1 MMLLNWAFWVGGV
14 AALALVAGVSSAA
27 APDTATASPTFI
39 AGNLSLQGRLRLTST
54 GVTCPA
60 EAPSGAIEC
69 RARTGSGS
77 IPGLGGVSETYLW
90 SYGAGSPP
98 CPATLVKPLA
108 TTGRLVVAGKGA
120 INFALAQGARCVD
133 VDPVRNEPQDFTI
146 IGGTGSYQ
154 GASGSG
160 KVQPAVSGGVG
171 FETWTGQITAPGLE
185 FDVTPP
191 TLSGATFKTVRAPKD
206 ARRVRVTYKVTAS
219 DNVDGQ
225 VPVACEPRSGSRFP
239 IGRTV
244 VRCSATDSSANTG
257 NASFRITVRNAK

>member
-1 MMLLNWAFWVGGV
+1 MSSKTLRVKLLIAT
-14 AALALVAGVSSAA
+14 ALALSAVGIVV
-27 APDTATASPTFI
+27 ATASAFI
-39 AGNLSLQGRLRLTST
+39 AGNLSLQGNLRLTST
-54 GVTCPA
+54 AVTCPP

-108 TTGRLVVAGKGA
+108 TTGRFVVAGKGE

-146 IGGTGSYQ
+146 IGGTGSYL

-185 FDVTPP
+185 FDVAPP
-191 TLSGATFKTVRAPKD
+191 TLSGATSKTVRAPKG
-206 ARRVRVTYKVTAS
+206 ARRVRVTFTVTAS
-219 DNVDGQ
+219 DNVDAQ
-225 VPVACEPRSGSRFP
+225 VPVTCTPRSGSRFA
-239 IGRTV
+239 IGRTAV
-244 VRCSATDSSANTG
+244 SCSETDSSANTG
-257 NASFRITVRNAK
+257 STSFGITVRKAR

>member
-1 MMLLNWAFWVGGV
+1 MMLLKRASWVGV
-14 AALALVAGVSSAA
+14 AVALALVAAA
-27 APDTATASPTFI
+27 GRATAPDTATASPTFI

-54 GVTCPA
+54 GVTCPP

-108 TTGRLVVAGKGA
+108 TAGRLVVVGKGEF
-120 INFALAQGARCVD
+120 NFAFAQGARCVD
-133 VDPVRNEPQDFTI
+133 VDPVRNEPQNFTI
-146 IGGTGSYQ
+146 TGGSGSYQ

-160 KVQPAVSGGVG
+160 NVQPAVSGGVG
-171 FETWTGQITAPGLE
+171 FERWTGTIVVPGLE

-191 TLSGATFKTVRAPKD
+191 TLSGATSKTVRAPRG
-206 ARRVRVTYKVTAS
+206 AQRVRVTYEVTAS
-219 DNVDGQ
+219 DNADAQ
-225 VPVACEPRSGSRFP
+225 VPVICEPRSGSRFP

-244 VRCSATDSSANTG
+244 VGCSATDSNANT
-257 NASFRITVRNAK
+257 ASTSFRITVRKAK